1 MFHFIRAIRCE
12 MRTPVANL
20 RAGVASARRIGQ
32 RDLNRAPFGRWRSVW
47 QIEVQRV
54 SLTNARERVLERRSL
69 VHRHAVTPCVDRKNK
84 IRLYAA
90 SFVSLYS

>member
-32 RDLNRAPFGRWRSVW
+32 LDLNRAPFDRWSSVW

-54 SLTNARERVLERRSL
+54 SLTNARERVLERRTL
-69 VHRHAVTPCVDRKNK
+69 VNRHAVTT
-84 IRLYAA
+84 RLVRDLGGSGRLRARA
-90 SFVSLYS
+90 THR